1 MTNAFS
7 RIKKGL
13 SEGDAFAMDS
23 LGIAGKDAFI
33 FKTSVANFDFLSG
46 HPGYQPVSYLAS
58 RGMKWMQ
65 QYDAPASEDKELVY
79 YIEESH
85 RIVSLGVSKK
95 KQKELGLN
103 QETN

>member
-1 MTNAFS
+1 
-7 RIKKGL
+7 
-13 SEGDAFAMDS
+13 
-23 LGIAGKDAFI
+23 
-33 FKTSVANFDFLSG
+33 
-46 HPGYQPVSYLAS
+46 
-58 RGMKWMQ
+58 MKWMQ

-85 RIVSLGVSKK
+85 RIVPLGLSKK